1 MTTSLSTNTSAL
13 NAMRFMNSNSARVEK
28 FNNQLSSG
36 KIDPAD
42 NPSGAA
48 VGAIMESTIRSLT
61 LASNN
66 ITQAAATMQLA
77 IGTLDQTSEILI
89 KMKELAYKAVSTME
103 PSQRST
109 FDQEFQ
115 NLLGQITTNAKISWG
130 TTSLLSGGI
139 PELNVTGVSG
149 APYTV
154 VNGTGISLNIGFQSP
169 PTVAFATTP
178 SAVFYPAAGSDL
190 SNQYSFS
197 YNTQTS
203 SFSLTT
209 VSNGVSTTSHALL
222 SPSYDPYGTG
232 EVNDTV
238 YFSDGSS
245 LELNNFYTN
254 YNGAGAAGNEVYFDP
269 LNNNPVASAPFV
281 LNDGVHINANVP
293 TFLTLSFQT
302 GSRPTDNISV
312 AFPSLNLNVL
322 GLSGTQI
329 SDFTSAQNAMTKID
343 AAIGSISQ
351 SIANIGGKKSQMEF
365 ANSNIAVSIENQSAA
380 KATFSDADIQNALL
394 KTEQYQNLYD
404 ASEAAFKN
412 AIMRQQGIVD
422 LIKSTLG
429 R

>member
-89 KMKELAYKAVSTME
+89 RMKELAYQSVSTTE
-103 PSQRST
+103 SSQRST
-109 FDQEFQ
+109 FNQEFQ
-115 NLLGQITTNAKISWG
+115 NLLGQITANSKISWG
-130 TTSLLSGGI
+130 TTSLLSGGL
-139 PELNVTGVSG
+139 PELTVSGVSG
-149 APYTV
+149 TPYTI
-154 VNGTGISLNIGFQSP
+154 VNNTGIELNIAYETA
-169 PTVAFATTP
+169 PTSAFTTAP
-178 SAVFYPAAGSDL
+178 TAVFYPAAGSDL
-190 SNQYSFS
+190 SAEYSFS

-203 SFSLTT
+203 SFTLTT
-209 VSNGVSTTSHALL
+209 TSGGLTTTSNALL
-222 SPSYDPYGTG
+222 SPSYDPYGTSPIS
-232 EVNDTV
+232 DTV

-245 LELNNFYTN
+245 LAISNFYTN
-254 YNGAGAAGNEVYFDP
+254 YDGASTTANNVYFDP
-269 LNNNPVASAPFV
+269 ANATPTSSAAFS
-281 LNDGVHINANVP
+281 LNDGVHVNAHVP

-302 GSRPTDNISV
+302 GSRPSDNISV
-312 AFPSLNLNVL
+312 QFPSLNLSVL
-322 GLSGTQI
+322 GLQGKEI
-329 SDFTSAQNAMTKID
+329 DDFASAQSAMSSID

-365 ANSNIAVSIENQSAA
+365 ANANIAVSIENQSSA
-380 KATFSDADIQNALL
+380 KATFSDADVPNALL
-394 KTEQYQNLYD
+394 QTEQSQELYD

-412 AIMRQQGIVD
+412 AIIRQQGLVE

>member
-89 KMKELAYKAVSTME
+89 RMKELAYQSVSTTE
-103 PSQRST
+103 SSQRST
-109 FDQEFQ
+109 FNQEFQ
-115 NLLGQITTNAKISWG
+115 NLLDQITANSKISWG
-130 TTSLLSGGI
+130 TTSLLSGGV
-139 PELNVTGVSG
+139 PQLDTNGV
-149 APYTV
+149 ATPYTI
-154 VNGTGISLNIGFQSP
+154 VNGTGIQMNIGYETAPTTAFTTP
-169 PTVAFATTP
+169 PT
-178 SAVFYPAAGSDL
+178 AVFYPAAGSDL
-190 SNQYSFS
+190 SSQYSFS

-203 SFSLTT
+203 TFTLTT
-209 VSNGVSTTSHALL
+209 TDSSNNVTVSHALL
-222 SPSYDPYGTG
+222 SPSYDPYGT
-232 EVNDTV
+232 EYKNDTV

-245 LELNNFYTN
+245 LSLSNFYTN
-254 YNGAGAAGNEVYFDP
+254 YEGASTSANNVYFDP
-269 LNNNPVASAPFV
+269 LNATPMSSSNFR
-281 LNDGVHINANVP
+281 LNDTTHVIAHVP

-312 AFPSLNLNVL
+312 QFPSLNLNVL
-322 GLSGTQI
+322 GLQGSEI
-329 SDFTSAQNAMTKID
+329 SDPTSAQNAMTAID
-343 AAIGSISQ
+343 AVIGSISQ

-365 ANSNIAVSIENQSAA
+365 ANANIAVSIENQSAA
-380 KATFSDADIQNALL
+380 KATFSDADVQTALL
-394 KTEQYQNLYD
+394 ETEQSQELYD

-412 AIMRQQGIVD
+412 AIIRQQGLVE